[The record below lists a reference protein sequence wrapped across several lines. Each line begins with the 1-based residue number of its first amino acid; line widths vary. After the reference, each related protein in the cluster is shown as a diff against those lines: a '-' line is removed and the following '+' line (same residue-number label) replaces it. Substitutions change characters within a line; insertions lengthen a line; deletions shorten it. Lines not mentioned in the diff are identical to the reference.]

1 MASLFG
7 LTYAKRNNS
16 LGYCELYLTLAY
28 LFRRFD
34 VRADPAK

>member
-1 MASLFG
+1 MSPCSY
-7 LTYAKRNNS
+7 TERNYS

-34 VRADPAK
+34 VRADLAK